1 MNCAQVTICDT
12 TITSGPVAQ
21 ACRGKIVVLTVDG

>member
-1 MNCAQVTICDT
+1 MNCTQVTICDT

-21 ACRGKIVVLTVDG
+21 ACRGKIVLTVDG